1 MYPRTLPAAVAF
13 AAVALVT
20 ASGAHAQA
28 CRALDGDTLQCGA
41 ERVRLYDVY
50 AAEWDEPG
58 GREARRNL
66 QRRLAEGGVRLVR
79 HGQDRYGRTL
89 ADAYVNGR
97 KILQSDIGPRAG
109 RGLRSGYASRVVT
122 RRPPPQPAQR
132 AK

>member
-1 MYPRTLPAAVAF
+1 MRLRAF
-13 AAVALVT
+13 PAAVALVAGVLAT
-20 ASGAHAQA
+20 ASGAQAQR
-28 CRALDGDTLQCGA
+28 CRALDGDSMQCGP

-58 GREARRNL
+58 GREAKRNL
-66 QRRLAEGGVRLVR
+66 QRRLAEGEVRLVR

-97 KILQSDIGPRAG
+97 KIVQSDIGPRAG
-109 RGLRSGYASRVVT
+109 KGLRSGYASRVVI
-122 RRPPPQPAQR
+122 RQPAQR